1 LGTAGRWSSGW
12 FSNEAL
18 ERALADR
25 IMQPG
30 RRHEIR
36 QLQPGD
42 YLFRQGEQA
51 TSIALV
57 LDGMFEV
64 RVDERV
70 VGQVGPGTV
79 VGERAQLEG
88 GRRTADVRATTEA
101 RIAEVDGGSL
111 DLELLREL
119 AQGHHRD
126 ETL

>member
-1 LGTAGRWSSGW
+1 MGTAGRWSSGW